1 MTEMA
6 DIYLG
11 LRSRFLATA
20 PEQVGGGAPVYALL
34 FEVEASGTIV
44 TTAATAGGDASVYFS
59 KGGGAIG
66 GIGIAEVRDAAKAL
80 VALGATLVDRTE
92 PAADMAPP
100 GRAEVSLIL
109 LTDGGPRV
117 LRAAIASKFQP
128 SDPLLTMVRD
138 SNALTTMLLR
148 ARPVATAAK
157 PG

>member
-1 MTEMA
+1 MSEMA

-11 LRSRFLATA
+11 LRNQFLATA
-20 PEQVGGGAPVYALL
+20 AADVDGGAPAYALL
-34 FEVEASGTIV
+34 FEVEANGTIV
-44 TTAATAGGDASVYFS
+44 TTAATTAGDASVYFS

-66 GIGIAEVRDAAKAL
+66 GIGIAAVRDAAKAL
-80 VALGATLVDRTE
+80 VALGGTLFDRTE
-92 PAADMAPP
+92 PTADTAPP
-100 GRAEVSLIL
+100 GLGEVSLIL

-128 SDPLLTMVRD
+128 GDPFLAMVRD

-148 ARPVATAAK
+148 ARPAATAAK